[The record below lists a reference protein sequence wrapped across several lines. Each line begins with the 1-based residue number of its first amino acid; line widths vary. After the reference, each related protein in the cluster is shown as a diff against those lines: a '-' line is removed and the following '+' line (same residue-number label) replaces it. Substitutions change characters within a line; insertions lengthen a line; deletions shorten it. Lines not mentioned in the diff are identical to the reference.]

1 MSIDAARQLQTN
13 RAGGHSFRH
22 GLLGYPL
29 EHSLSPLIHESL
41 MAAAGIKG
49 TYELF
54 EVAPADLPARLPE
67 LLELTDG
74 FNITIPHKEAI
85 IPFLADLDTSAAD
98 FRAVNTVLN
107 HRGYNTD
114 WIGFR
119 REQLPLAD
127 RSVLVVGAGG
137 VARTLAREA
146 RLAGARV
153 TVTSRTLSRSQKLA
167 AELGA
172 AALPLESLIA
182 NQPFEVILNGTPAGM
197 WPRTSALPVPEAMA
211 RAADC
216 LYDTIYNPLA
226 TKLLLIGRSLS
237 PEQILADQAGENI
250 HKPVQQPITRNG
262 LGMLFEQALAA
273 QQIWHPEAV
282 FSEADQA
289 AIRRLLPA
297 AVISRF
303 PLKIILN
310 GFMGS
315 GKSTI
320 GKTLA
325 SRLDLSFIDLDATIE
340 RTAGQSIPEIFATRG
355 EIWFRAEERRTLEK
369 TLNQAG
375 SLVISVGGGALVD
388 EEAAE
393 LLRSHPTQTVFLH
406 VPLAEL
412 SRRLADG
419 TGRPMLDG
427 NVAQRTETL
436 YRQRLTRYIAA
447 ADLAVDA
454 TGDAEEVVEFIMNSL
469 GLKDLHK
476 EQNNDSD
483 S

>member
-153 TVTSRTLSRSQKLA
+153 TVTSRTL
-167 AELGA
+167 
-172 AALPLESLIA
+172 
-182 NQPFEVILNGTPAGM
+182 T
-197 WPRTSALPVPEAMA
+197 
-211 RAADC
+211 
-216 LYDTIYNPLA
+216 
-226 TKLLLIGRSLS
+226 
-237 PEQILADQAGENI
+237 
-250 HKPVQQPITRNG
+250 
-262 LGMLFEQALAA
+262 
-273 QQIWHPEAV
+273 
-282 FSEADQA
+282 
-289 AIRRLLPA
+289 
-297 AVISRF
+297 
-303 PLKIILN
+303 
-310 GFMGS
+310 GS
-315 GKSTI
+315 
-320 GKTLA
+320 
-325 SRLDLSFIDLDATIE
+325 
-340 RTAGQSIPEIFATRG
+340 
-355 EIWFRAEERRTLEK
+355 
-369 TLNQAG
+369 
-375 SLVISVGGGALVD
+375 
-388 EEAAE
+388 
-393 LLRSHPTQTVFLH
+393 
-406 VPLAEL
+406 
-412 SRRLADG
+412 G
-419 TGRPMLDG
+419 TGRC
-427 NVAQRTETL
+427 R
-436 YRQRLTRYIAA
+436 AA
-447 ADLAVDA
+447 
-454 TGDAEEVVEFIMNSL
+454 S
-469 GLKDLHK
+469 
-476 EQNNDSD
+476 
-483 S
+483 